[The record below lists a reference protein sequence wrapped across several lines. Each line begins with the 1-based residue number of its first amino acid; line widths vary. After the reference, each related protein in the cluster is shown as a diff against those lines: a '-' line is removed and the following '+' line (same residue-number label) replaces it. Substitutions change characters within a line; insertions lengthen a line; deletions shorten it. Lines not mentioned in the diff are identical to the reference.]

1 MALTNEDR
9 ARGGRNGSR
18 KGIPNKKTLARRL
31 ISGLGEAGSGEATLK
46 TVQEVLEGKHGSA
59 LRLEVAK
66 MVIEAGLEFN
76 VASEIARLKAQLRN
90 KEITLQSVLKHSS
103 QRQALEL
110 YKQLEAAEKGDDEE
124 TEQDEDQ
131 SQ

>member
-31 ISGLGEAGSGEATLK
+31 VAGLAETGSADATLK

-59 LRLEVAK
+59 LRLEIAK
-66 MVIEAGLEFN
+66 MVIEAGLN
-76 VASEIARLKAQLRN
+76 TN
-90 KEITLQSVLKHSS
+90 KE
-103 QRQALEL
+103 LEL
-110 YKQLEAAEKGDDEE
+110 ARVKANLKSKELALASLLRQSSKSESATLYASIDYDGEVIDDDDEP
-124 TEQDEDQ
+124 DED
-131 SQ
+131 